1 MKKISIVLTAFTVV
15 LFAACAKKNSA
26 TSSAK
31 AVPTNYTTDIM
42 PLMQAKCSPCHI
54 PSKGGK
60 KASFETYESAKK
72 YGAEILARVQLN
84 PTDRGF
90 MPMKHDKLPEAE
102 IALIKKWNTDGL
114 LEK

>member
-1 MKKISIVLTAFTVV
+1 MKKISIVLIAFTVM
-15 LFAACAKKNSA
+15 LFAACAKKNSG
-26 TSSAK
+26 TAK
-31 AVPTNYTTDIM
+31 SKVVPVTYTTDVM
-42 PLMQAKCSPCHI
+42 PLLQAKCSPCHI

-72 YGAEILARVQLN
+72 YGNDILARVQLN

-90 MPMKHDKLPEAE
+90 MPMRHDKLAEAE
-102 IALIKKWNTDGL
+102 ITIIKNWNEQGL